1 MKRYFNSLP
10 ISIFLLIM
18 WLLINDSVS
27 PATLFSGVILALV
40 LVWAASSLRPLQA
53 SPKHPIVMAKLFWAV
68 VVDILA
74 SNLAVA
80 RLIVL
85 SHRGAMS
92 PGFLKIPLELRDPHG
107 LAMLAC
113 IVTYVPGTV
122 WVDYSQQDGVL
133 TLHVLDLQ
141 NEAHWINIIKL
152 RYERPL
158 MEIFE

>member
-1 MKRYFNSLP
+1 MKHSFNSLAMWV
-10 ISIFLLIM
+10 FLSIM
-18 WLLINDSVS
+18 WLLINDSIS
-27 PATLFSGVILALV
+27 PATILASVILAAA
-40 LVWAASSLRPLQA
+40 LVWAASTLRPLQA
-53 SPKHPIVMAKLFWAV
+53 APKHQIIMAKLFCAV
-68 VVDILA
+68 VADILA
-74 SNLAVA
+74 SNVAVA
-80 RLIVL
+80 RLILL

-107 LAMLAC
+107 LATLAC

-122 WVDYSQQDGVL
+122 WVDYSQSDGVL